1 MLKRIDISL
10 PTDQAEDLAG
20 YLFTRARHG
29 WEEDERPDG
38 FTLVRVHFENATLA
52 EEVVADVAARWPEA
66 TVTAEEVE
74 NKNWAAA
81 WRDFFTPVLVGETF
95 EILPPWLAEYADPDK
110 ATIIIDPGMAFGTG
124 HHPTTAMCLRVA
136 ARLIEDGRL
145 RPGLRFLDL
154 GTGSGVLG
162 IGCALKGLAG
172 VGLDIDPQAV
182 DCAEEN
188 IEFNRVE
195 GRFSVA
201 VGSIEAAG
209 TERFDLVMANILAE
223 PLMELADEIIVRVAP
238 GGCLILS
245 GILAIQADRVAEAY
259 MARGLPR
266 PERLD
271 DGEWSALWWTEL
283 P

>member
-66 TVTAEEVE
+66 AVTAEDVE